1 MYRCCNKKCCTCNN
15 EEISPIDESC
25 MDVQDTDCECNCCCN
40 ANNNGGCSCSY
51 NNMSECA
58 CGFDEQESVFPL
70 NPMLGQSYVP
80 MQKMT
85 NVFTPICGLKNGSLF
100 PELVSP
106 YYPCQSVED
115 IEYLKSI
122 KKKALEELGSLG
134 IIDLNNTSLN
144 EKAQINKKIIDM
156 ARVKK

>member
-1 MYRCCNKKCCTCNN
+1 MYRCCNKCCCNSN
-15 EEISPIDESC
+15 EEVSPLDETC
-25 MDVQDTDCECNCCCN
+25 MDVADSNCN
-40 ANNNGGCSCSY
+40 SCDFDS
-51 NNMSECA
+51 CA

-80 MQKMT
+80 VQRMT

-115 IEYLKSI
+115 IEYLKSRNEI
-122 KKKALEELGSLG
+122 GKGC
-134 IIDLNNTSLN
+134 NTCS
-144 EKAQINKKIIDM
+144 
-156 ARVKK
+156 